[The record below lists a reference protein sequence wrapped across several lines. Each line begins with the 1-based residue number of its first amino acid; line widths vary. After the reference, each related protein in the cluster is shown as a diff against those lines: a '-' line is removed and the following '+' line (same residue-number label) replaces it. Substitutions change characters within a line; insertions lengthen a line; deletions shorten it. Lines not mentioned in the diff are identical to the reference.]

1 MQEVQLR
8 QSPGPRA
15 PEAAGHTDAH
25 AHFQQTDTR
34 TASNRGTEV
43 RLDGE
48 DDSKTQ
54 HKPKRKHVNAHLGV
68 ASPGM
73 APALP
78 FSPHLL
84 GVEPSSSPH
93 VGESGELGGPARRG
107 GSSPSP
113 YNRAGRNTV
122 EQPKTRFLLLPCL

>member
-1 MQEVQLR
+1 MREKTQEVPPR
-8 QSPGPRA
+8 QPPGPRE
-15 PEAAGHTDAH
+15 PEAAGHADAH

-73 APALP
+73 APAPLP
-78 FSPHLL
+78 TLPWH
-84 GVEPSSSPH
+84 G
-93 VGESGELGGPARRG
+93 AR
-107 GSSPSP
+107 
-113 YNRAGRNTV
+113 
-122 EQPKTRFLLLPCL
+122 LLPSGG